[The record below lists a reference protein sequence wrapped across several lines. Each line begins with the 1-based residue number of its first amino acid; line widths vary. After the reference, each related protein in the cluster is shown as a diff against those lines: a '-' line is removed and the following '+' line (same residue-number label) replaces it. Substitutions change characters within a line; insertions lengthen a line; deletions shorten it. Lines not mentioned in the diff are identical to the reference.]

1 MVLGLIIHLHAQ
13 LPALRGDCINESV
26 SGYCGYEYGVMGV
39 GGMMAP
45 THCFCFLAF
54 SGYHGLMAPHV
65 TFFMGMAF
73 RA

>member
-45 THCFCFLAF
+45 LIVFVFWRLADI
-54 SGYHGLMAPHV
+54 MA
-65 TFFMGMAF
+65 
-73 RA
+73 